1 MTRLGCC
8 ALLLFSAVDGLSLA
22 ASRLRSVSVPAT
34 SVPTR
39 TSVISA
45 ALTEIESQEAFDAIL
60 QDAGDSLVVI
70 DYATSWCGPCKV
82 IAPKF
87 EEMSEKYTD
96 AAFYKVMGDA
106 NKETDKLMRS
116 QGVRALPTFQY
127 AAPRSS
133 GGGPVVGGPACC
145 VCTLASLSPPP
156 PPPRPFPPPPVSFL
170 STPPPSARAL
180 ALPPVTAQLVEEWEA
195 RRFDLRRQGRATASG
210 HRGQHVAIAIAR
222 SATSTRTHSI

>member
-1 MTRLGCC
+1 
-8 ALLLFSAVDGLSLA
+8 
-22 ASRLRSVSVPAT
+22 VSVPAT
-34 SVPTR
+34 SIPRR
-39 TSVISA
+39 TSVITA

-116 QGVRALPTFQY
+116 QGVRALPTFHLWKNGKLIDSISGAKVEPLR
-127 AAPRSS
+127 AAI
-133 GGGPVVGGPACC
+133 
-145 VCTLASLSPPP
+145 
-156 PPPRPFPPPPVSFL
+156 
-170 STPPPSARAL
+170 
-180 ALPPVTAQLVEEWEA
+180 EA
-195 RRFDLRRQGRATASG
+195 NM
-210 HRGQHVAIAIAR
+210 
-222 SATSTRTHSI
+222 